1 MADTVSLQVS
11 AIDAEGNGLTYVATG
26 LPAGLSI
33 NATGLISGSIATG
46 ADTSSPY
53 TVLVTVTD
61 DGTPNESANIS
72 FGWSV
77 TAANTAPTITAIAD
91 QSSTV
96 ADTVSLQVSAIDAE
110 GDGLTYVATGLPAG
124 LSINATGLISGC
136 IATGADTS
144 SPYTVLVTVTDD
156 GAPNESANISF
167 GWSVSCRQH
176 RSDHHCD
183 CRPVQHGG

>member
-46 ADTSSPY
+46 AETSSPY

-77 TAANTAPTITAIAD
+77 VAFPKPRFFTESIAAEANWLRSISEPLDWSGDTY
-91 QSSTV
+91 SSP
-96 ADTVSLQVSAIDAE
+96 S
-110 GDGLTYVATGLPAG
+110 TYVNSSQTNKTYPEAT
-124 LSINATGLISGC
+124 
-136 IATGADTS
+136 
-144 SPYTVLVTVTDD
+144 
-156 GAPNESANISF
+156 
-167 GWSVSCRQH
+167 R
-176 RSDHHCD
+176 
-183 CRPVQHGG
+183 